1 MKSAIQ
7 LHIIGIKSAFSALS
21 EGKFLLFFIPGALI
35 GLIFWLIS
43 IFTESVASS
52 FSFLESIPII
62 GSYMLSGIEGTF
74 GIVNFIVNQL
84 FVFFILTLLSPF
96 NSILSEKIDSSITG
110 KTYPLDF
117 FKLLSSLIR
126 MIFIVFTA
134 VSLELIVLGM
144 YWIISRI
151 LGFHFLDQ
159 VAFFCIGAFFYGFSF
174 YDYSLE
180 RDQLSVLKSL
190 KFTIINFPIILLT
203 GSIFLV
209 LNYIP
214 VIGVIISPV
223 ITVLISTYIYLQINV
238 PTLNSTTA

>member
-7 LHIIGIKSAFSALS
+7 LHINGIKSAFSALS

-43 IFTESVASS
+43 IFTETVASS

-62 GSYMLSGIEGTF
+62 GSYLLSGVKGTF
-74 GIVNFIVNQL
+74 GIVNFIMDQL
-84 FVFFILTLLSPF
+84 FIFFILTLLSPF
-96 NSILSEKIDSSITG
+96 NAILSEKMDSSITG
-110 KTYPLDF
+110 KTYPFDF
-117 FKLLSSLIR
+117 FDVISSIIR
-126 MIFIVFTA
+126 MICIVFIA
-134 VSLELIVLGM
+134 VLLELIVLGM
-144 YWIISRI
+144 YWIISRM

-159 VAFFCIGAFFYGFSF
+159 VAFFCIAAFFYGFSF

-190 KFTIINFPIILLT
+190 KFTIFNFPIILLT
-203 GSIFLV
+203 GSIFLAIY
-209 LNYIP
+209 YIP

>member
-1 MKSAIQ
+1 MKLAIQ
-7 LHIIGIKSAFSALS
+7 LHIIGIKSAFTALS
-21 EGKFLLFFIPGALI
+21 KGKFLLFFIPGALI

-43 IFTESVASS
+43 IFTETIASS

-62 GSYMLSGIEGTF
+62 GSYLLSGVKGTF
-74 GIVNFIVNQL
+74 GIVNFIMDQL

-96 NSILSEKIDSSITG
+96 NAFLSEKIVGSITG

-117 FKLLSSLIR
+117 FKLLGSLIR
-126 MIFIVFTA
+126 MVFIFFTA
-134 VSLELIVLGM
+134 VLLELIVLGM

-151 LGFHFLDQ
+151 LGFDFLDQ
-159 VAFFCIGAFFYGFSF
+159 VAFFCIAAFFCGFSF

-190 KFTIINFPIILLT
+190 KFTIFNFPIILLT
-203 GSIFLV
+203 GSLFLAIY
-209 LNYIP
+209 YIP

-223 ITVLISTYIYLQINV
+223 TTVLISTYIYLQINV